1 MENLRR
7 HLRDTEDELAHVRRE
22 LDQKTQELRDLRRAL
37 PLPNPE
43 KLYHNIMDLCYE
55 FHTCTTRTSDLD
67 NRIKSLR
74 HSANNNE
81 IRLHDVSLLGLPLE
95 KLRIEI
101 LFIRSQLRTLFTG
114 SALLCAAKII
124 TMDIWRT
131 WMDRPHRN
139 EGGNPLL
146 VQPEKVE
153 TVASDQL
160 QQLDRNRQV
169 LVEIR
174 ASMME
179 TDQQDTREFQNQ
191 MRTAM
196 AKLQSSLDAA
206 LANLEHDRRE
216 APLDLRQDNAMDDL
230 EEAERAPIQ
239 ADRASPRDSL
249 LREGMAMH
257 DQERGAIQ
265 ENVEYLEELEEEEG
279 EVGEEEEEPQEV
291 EQERIRQQN
300 AIARQE
306 IEGDIRQL
314 QQARTN
320 FLQIIDELRR
330 LPTCPPRR
338 LGYGAVRSDTER
350 FIRCAFCRASGKHYS
365 GSCGEFPSVSVR
377 RRMIE
382 DRGKCVE
389 CLELCRRD
397 ESCKRYYDCCYHCGK
412 YDHHS
417 ALCELPD
424 RSDEI
429 AEQLAHARRGLAQT
443 TDRINQLERDLQRLQ
458 D

>member
-1 MENLRR
+1 MENLRCR
-7 HLRDTEDELAHVRRE
+7 LRDTEEELAQVRRE

-43 KLYHNIMDLCYE
+43 RLYHNIMDLCYE
-55 FHTCTTRTSDLD
+55 FHACTIRTNDLD

-81 IRLHDVSLLGLPLE
+81 NRLHDVTLLELSVE

-114 SALLCAAKII
+114 PALLCAAKII

-139 EGGNPLL
+139 EEGNPLL
-146 VQPEKVE
+146 VQPEEIE

-174 ASMME
+174 TSMME

-191 MRTAM
+191 MRIAM
-196 AKLQSSLDAA
+196 ARLQSSLDAA
-206 LANLEHDRRE
+206 LVNLERRE
-216 APLDLRQDNAMDDL
+216 APPANSREDNAMEDL
-230 EEAERAPIQ
+230 EEAERAPGQ
-239 ADRASPRDSL
+239 ADRTSPRNSPVP
-249 LREGMAMH
+249 EGMAMH

-265 ENVEYLEELEEEEG
+265 KCG
-279 EVGEEEEEPQEV
+279 ISRRTRGRGRGSCEEEEEVPQEV

-350 FIRCAFCRASGKHYS
+350 FMRCAFCRASGKHYS
-365 GSCGEFPSVSVR
+365 DSCDEFPSVYVR

-397 ESCKRYYDCCYHCGK
+397 KSCKKYYERCYHCGK

-424 RSDEI
+424 KSDEI